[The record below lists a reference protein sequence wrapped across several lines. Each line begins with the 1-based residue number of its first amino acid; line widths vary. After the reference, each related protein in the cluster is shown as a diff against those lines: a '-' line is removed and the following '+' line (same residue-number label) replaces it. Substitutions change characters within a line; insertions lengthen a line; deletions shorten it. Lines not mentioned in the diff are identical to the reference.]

1 MKKHVIGFL
10 AFLGCMPITSKTYA
24 QIQIV
29 NEGKSSSQI
38 ILSEPTKINYTA
50 ANILQDFIQ
59 KITDCKLEIQ
69 EGGTISNGDII
80 IGNSLD
86 PALTEDGFSLTSSEN
101 NIIIKGKD
109 KGPVYGVITLLEEY
123 MGVNYWGNGEYQL
136 ERRKNITI
144 PSFSR
149 LENPAFTFR
158 RTDNYALQTDTLY
171 QWWYRLEKP
180 EEIFAANYWTHSF
193 FRLMPDA
200 EFGKTHPEYYAYF
213 NGRRNP
219 GAQLCLSNPD
229 VYNIIAH
236 RVDSIFRVHPDKN
249 LISISQN
256 DCSNNYCTCSECKK
270 ADELAGS
277 PSGSLI
283 KFVNKLAARFP
294 DKKFATLAYQ
304 YTRVPPVNIKPLPNV
319 MIMLCDIECNRD
331 ASLNESESGKLFVK
345 NLEGWSKIT
354 DNLLIW
360 DYGIN
365 FDCFMSPFPNFYI
378 LKDNICMFT
387 DYGVKNYFMQMGC
400 PYGSDFSE
408 LRTYLTAKL
417 MWNPNADMDKL
428 MRTFMEGYYGK
439 ADTYLYRYIQLIQ
452 GALWGSRQRLLINDT
467 PVSHKN
473 GMLTLSLIK
482 RYNQIFDDAE
492 NAVKDNSVELDRVRR
507 SRLSLLYS
515 ELEIMR
521 TIPNTNKDV
530 LTEKLN
536 YFEKELN
543 YFGNPKIG
551 NQTIDGISYCKMYR
565 QRFLS
570 KQYNLAQNADITYIE
585 EPTGKY
591 AKANKVTLTDGIFRG
606 LNYMDEWIGWE
617 DKDGSLILDL
627 GKINQVKSIETDFLH
642 QLNRWVF
649 FPKSVKYSYSLDNK
663 KYQIWD
669 EITLEEEKG
678 REAKV
683 QKVKAES
690 QIPKLVRY
698 LKIEINGTKKCP
710 DWHVGVGK
718 PCWFFI
724 DEITV
729 R

>member
-86 PALTEDGFSLTSSEN
+86 PALTEDGFSLTASEN